1 MDFVKEFTSYINSL
15 PLAVGM
21 KKKIIQ
27 TATYMIQTEKTSSVA
42 IDQLRDNIYTM
53 FTEKK
58 GMDESYYLN
67 YLTYALNRA
76 KESE

>member
-15 PLAVGM
+15 PLAAGM

>member
-1 MDFVKEFTSYINSL
+1 MDFVKEFTAYIDSL
-15 PLAVGM
+15 PLAAGM

-27 TATYMIQTEKTSSVA
+27 NATYLIQAEKTSTPEVE
-42 IDQLRDNIYTM
+42 QLRSNIYTM

-76 KESE
+76 KESK